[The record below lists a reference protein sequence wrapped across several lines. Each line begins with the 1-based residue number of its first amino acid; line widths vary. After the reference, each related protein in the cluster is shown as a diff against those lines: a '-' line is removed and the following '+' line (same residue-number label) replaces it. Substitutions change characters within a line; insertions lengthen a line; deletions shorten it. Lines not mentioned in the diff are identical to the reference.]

1 MGRIIAIDY
10 GKKRTGLA
18 VTDPFRIIATPLT
31 TVPTRE
37 LEAWLSEYF
46 AANEVDGAVIG
57 YPVTL
62 NNLPSESVK
71 YIDPFINRF
80 RKIFPNIPLHLA
92 DERFTSSIAMQ
103 SLIDGGV
110 KKSVRR
116 NNKEIVDRVSASLI
130 LQSWLEKCDISY
142 K

>member
-10 GKKRTGLA
+10 GKKKTGLA

-37 LEAWLSEYF
+37 LEPWLTKYF
-46 AANEVDGAVIG
+46 AANEVDEAVIG

-62 NNLPSESVK
+62 NNLPSESVR
-71 YIDPFINRF
+71 YIEPFINRF
-80 RKIFPNIPLHLA
+80 RKVFPKVPLHLA

-103 SLIDGGV
+103 AMIDGGL
-110 KKSVRR
+110 KKSARR
-116 NNKEIVDRVSASLI
+116 DKSIVDRVSASLI
-130 LQSWLEKCDISY
+130 LQSWLEKSGV
-142 K
+142 

>member
-31 TVPTRE
+31 TIPTRE
-37 LEAWLSEYF
+37 LEAWLTKYF
-46 AANEVDGAVIG
+46 AANEVDEAVIG

-62 NNLPSESVK
+62 NNLPSESVR
-71 YIDPFINRF
+71 YIEPFINRF
-80 RKIFPNIPLHLA
+80 RKVFPKVPLHLA

-103 SLIDGGV
+103 AMIDGGL
-110 KKSVRR
+110 KKSTRR
-116 NNKEIVDRVSASLI
+116 DKSIVDRVSASLI
-130 LQSWLEKCDISY
+130 LQSWLEKSNV
-142 K
+142 